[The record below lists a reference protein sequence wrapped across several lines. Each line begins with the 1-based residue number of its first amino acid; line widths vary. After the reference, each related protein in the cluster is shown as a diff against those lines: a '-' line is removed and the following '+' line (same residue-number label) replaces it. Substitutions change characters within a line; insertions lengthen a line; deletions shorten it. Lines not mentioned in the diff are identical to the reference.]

1 MLKIFR
7 LLLIALFFAAA
18 CEEQTIEPDPEL
30 ETPQDSVP
38 DLTPSDS
45 VPDTNEPPPAD
56 PVVQDAFYYP
66 PVSENGWETIH
77 PDSLGWNQDSLKQLL
92 SFVQHKNTYGFIMLH
107 RGKIVTEK
115 YWNDWNASTQYH
127 IASAGKTVT
136 AFLLGMAQQEGLLS
150 IDKKTSDY
158 LGQGWSNLPIEKEN
172 LITLRHHL
180 TMTSGLDEAD
190 DACNEATCFTY
201 KVDAGKRWAYHNPP
215 YNLLNKVLTSTSGL
229 TLDEFTKTRLADKI
243 GLRSWAWENNILA
256 LSARDMAR
264 FGLLILSKGKW
275 NNEAIMSDSTY
286 FSSMIASSNDFNKSY
301 GYLWWLNG
309 KESYMVPGDNT
320 VYSGSL
326 VPSAPA
332 DMFAAMGKGD
342 KKIYVVPSL
351 DLVIVRHG
359 DDTGASTFGPS
370 SFDTEL
376 WQKLRGVLNLSTN

>member
-7 LLLIALFFAAA
+7 LLLIALFFTAA
-18 CEEQTIEPDPEL
+18 CEEEPVEPDPEI

-38 DLTPSDS
+38 DSTPSDS
-45 VPDTNEPPPAD
+45 VPETNEPPPAD
-56 PVVQDAFYYP
+56 TIIQEVFYYP

-77 PDSLGWNQDSLKQLL
+77 HDSLGWNQDSLKQLL
-92 SFVQHKNTYGFIMLH
+92 SFVQTKNTYGFIILY

-136 AFLLGMAQQEGLLS
+136 AFLLGIAQQEGLLS

-158 LGQGWSNLPIEKEN
+158 LGQGWSSLPVEKEN

-180 TMTSGLDEAD
+180 TMTSGLDETD
-190 DACNEATCFTY
+190 DACLDAACFTY

-215 YNLLNKVLTSTSGL
+215 YNLLNKILTATSGV

-275 NNEAIMSDSTY
+275 GNETIMTDSTY
-286 FSSMIASSNDFNKSY
+286 FASMISSSNDFNKSY

-309 KESYMVPGDNT
+309 KDSYMVPGDNT
-320 VYSGSL
+320 VYTGSL
-326 VPSAPA
+326 VPSAPP

-359 DDTGASTFGPS
+359 DDTGQNTFGPS

-376 WQKLRGVLNLSTN
+376 WRKLRGVLNLDTN